1 MAKSSPYL
9 MRPERDA
16 YRGSLWT
23 SAEAASAF
31 RVGVSSIKRWTD
43 EGELESVRTPGGH
56 RRYTLESLHRF
67 AALRGLTSHLLPD
80 LTHLD
85 VPIPPPADVTL
96 FDALAR
102 GDAEAV
108 RALVR
113 PRADS
118 LAKQAT
124 FFDRVVGDALREIG
138 YRWERGQLGVEQEH
152 RASHMIAEAL
162 DRLRPAGQIGGKLAL
177 LACPPDEWHEL
188 PLRLVRLVLEW
199 SGWNTE
205 MAGGSLPW
213 RSALAAMERSNPAM
227 VAFSARS
234 SEPFLQPDFDR
245 LVEHCNARGTRVVV
259 GGEWARG
266 GTGAVDSYLR
276 FRTLR
281 GFERWLRSQ

>member
-1 MAKSSPYL
+1 
-9 MRPERDA
+9 MRPNRDA
-16 YRGSLWT
+16 YRGFLWT

-67 AALRGLTSHLLPD
+67 ASLRGLTHQLPP
-80 LTHLD
+80 LEAEAYL
-85 VPIPPPADVTL
+85 PPPADVTL
-96 FDALAR
+96 YDALVR

-113 PRADS
+113 PHADS

-138 YRWERGQLGVEQEH
+138 YRWERGELGVEQEH
-152 RASHMIAEAL
+152 RASYLITEAL

-199 SGWNTE
+199 SGWDTE
-205 MAGGSLPW
+205 FAGAYLPW
-213 RSALAAMERSNPAM
+213 SATRAAVDRSNPALL
-227 VAFSARS
+227 AFSARS
-234 SEPFLQPDFDR
+234 SESFLNTEFDR
-245 LVEHCNARGTRVVV
+245 LVDHCNSRGIQVVV

-266 GTGAVDSYLR
+266 GTGTTEGYLR

-281 GFERWLRSQ
+281 GFERWLRTRP